1 MNETDAKER
10 QRFQQAAD
18 RRLHCLTGDPW
29 LAKRIINGEIGEKKE
44 KKMKKKMSLGLVLAA
59 VLVSVLAFAL
69 AENWQEVQGALTQKD
84 LVTLQPPR
92 QAVQVPQEDN
102 DPDPDEWVSARITD
116 SAINGNKM
124 NVTLEITSLRE
135 DFALFEELELE
146 WDDREEDPLDEKQL
160 IVNGEELTVA
170 EWREDRQPVEC
181 FVSLQSEAAIPS
193 NLWWGYNIIHT
204 RVEKADRLTIH
215 TAFLDGLE
223 PGMFT
228 EDKPLCLL
236 VTMQNLD
243 TAETQY
249 ISIPLPSLPQSADE
263 GTVPPLPGPVT
274 PPPMPDATLTP
285 EQAMEMALA
294 LEADQE
300 ALSAMPTVSPYPA
313 PAAPTPMSDA
323 ALTPDQSN
331 EMALALEAD
340 SLTPAQTVALHRWL
354 YERAVENAEAV
365 GTLAK
370 SDAYLETVGLTAQK
384 YQGKTGFRAQD
395 YSSPTVMRLYTLNPE
410 HEKASVSPEE
420 NPFVLS
426 QIRRYLSLEGASIG
440 NRGENAASETI
451 RPAAFLTVTTAYS
464 QPGGLSDT
472 VVVLDFDGD
481 YSVCC
486 VFTAFADGCVLCDAG
501 MILSDLPGGLFVR
514 TGTYEG
520 VALQLLN
527 GN

>member
-92 QAVQVPQEDN
+92 QAVQIPEGEH

-116 SAINGNKM
+116 YAINGSFM
-124 NVTLEITSLRE
+124 NATLEITSLRE
-135 DFALFEELELE
+135 DFALYEELELVSVE
-146 WDDREEDPLDEKQL
+146 TFGEDTPLDEKTL
-160 IVNGEELTVA
+160 DVNGEITTIAKWRQGRTLVESYLTL
-170 EWREDRQPVEC
+170 E
-181 FVSLQSEAAIPS
+181 SEAPIPG
-193 NLWWGYNIIHT
+193 NLSWYYHT
-204 RVEKADRLTIH
+204 THELAGKADRLIIRV
-215 TAFLDGLE
+215 AFLDGLE

-236 VTMQNLD
+236 LRMQNTD
-243 TAETQY
+243 TEEKQNV
-249 ISIPLPSLPQSADE
+249 SLPLPSLPESADE

-300 ALSAMPTVSPYPA
+300 ADGMTPA
-313 PAAPTPMSDA
+313 PAAPTPMPDA
-323 ALTPDQSN
+323 TLTPDQSN

-340 SLTPAQTVALHRWL
+340 GMTPAQTVALHRWL

-384 YQGKTGFRAQD
+384 YQGKKGFRAQD

-410 HEKASVSPEE
+410 HENASVSPEE